1 MNPLKILYED
11 DRYVVFDKP
20 AGLLVI
26 PSPKKEKNTLMD
38 LVNREAAFE
47 KKEGRLHPCHR
58 LDRDTSGAILFA
70 KGKHHQQTMMD
81 AFKQRKVQKTYIAF
95 VHGRLKDRAGEIK
108 SLVKD
113 FDQRRFHR
121 HSPAKLSITRY
132 KVRDVKQHF
141 SVLEISP
148 LTGRT
153 NQIRIQFSQIG
164 HPLLGERKYAFG
176 KDFALKFRRTALH
189 AQSLQ
194 WFDPVLKKEIKVE
207 SPLPE
212 DMKKFLNPNDQ
223 NVLKNER
230 T

>member
-1 MNPLKILYED
+1 MNPLKILYAD

-38 LVNREAAFE
+38 IVNREALSE

-70 KGKHHQQTMMD
+70 KGKHNQQMMMD
-81 AFKQRKVQKTYIAF
+81 AFKQRKVQKTYVAF
-95 VHGRLKDRAGEIK
+95 VHGRLKDRVGEIK
-108 SLVKD
+108 SLIKD
-113 FDQRRFHR
+113 FEQRRFHR
-121 HSPAKLSITRY
+121 HSPAKLSVTRY

-141 SVLEISP
+141 SVLEVSP

-194 WFDPVLKKEIKVE
+194 WFDSVLKKEVKVE

-212 DMKKFLNPNDQ
+212 DMKKLWQ
-223 NVLKNER
+223 NNL
-230 T
+230 